1 MYKTLAALIVVLA
14 LVFAG
19 LMKLEVLSPTVIPT
33 VVLAEKSTTTM
44 GGQVAVL
51 VPNDLSTSQHM
62 ILNTAYR
69 IAKADGHK
77 DPELVQGVLL
87 QESKA
92 GGMSSYKVA
101 GNKGDEYFGL
111 GQLKLPAA
119 KEVMAAYPKLWELY
133 KFQTKTDD
141 ELKANLILNP
151 TFNIEITSKY
161 LKILQQ
167 RYGFT
172 GRDLLNAYNR
182 GPGGVKSVGAD
193 FHYAVEVQEKLAA
206 ANKQGKLHGTKF

>member
-1 MYKTLAALIVVLA
+1 
-14 LVFAG
+14 
-19 LMKLEVLSPTVIPT
+19 
-33 VVLAEKSTTTM
+33 
-44 GGQVAVL
+44 
-51 VPNDLSTSQHM
+51 M